1 MMLKYLSFS
10 ISIAFISFIVGMIVN
25 AALRNVDMYN
35 QRFSNLNFI
44 RNEKVNKMMG
54 IFIFKW
60 LMKNTA
66 LKYFNQKLVSKNKA
80 KKSDLLTLRS
90 EMTKAELD
98 HLIGFLFVTIF
109 AVVKFVTVGILF
121 ALTIMA
127 VNILMNLYPSLLQ
140 QLNKRRIDRLLQR
153 L

>member
-25 AALRNVDMYN
+25 AALRSVDMYN
-35 QRFSNLNFI
+35 QHFSNLNFI

-80 KKSDLLTLRS
+80 EKSDLLTLRS